1 MRTFIY
7 SIGIKRIVIFLLII
21 ATLFLFTLAPR
32 YQIDSRNLL
41 NNSNFS
47 EGFKNWME
55 SSDCGKLAQN
65 LGEVLLEN
73 EDTPCTVFLRQHLSI
88 PQSATQ
94 LMLAAEVNTHNV
106 SQGKLSWQSA
116 RLSLVG
122 IDKNAEKMWS
132 HPHMIKL
139 PARSKG
145 WQRVSQVFSIPP
157 DAVELIVGLEIME
170 TTGTV
175 SVRKLTLAPTTEN
188 SWFSIAANSM
198 LILWGAA
205 FLWLGKDFR
214 QLFRSKTIQGS
225 FLIVSGFIA
234 IGCMI
239 PGKTR
244 DLILDHAQET
254 IGNFEMFLAESFI
267 WPYVPLE
274 FQTYLSISPDKVGH
288 FVLFATLA
296 FLFRIGRPQD
306 HFASQC
312 INLMLFAA
320 CTEALQ
326 FFISDRQPG
335 VIDWSIDVGGLFLG
349 FLFAEIFRP
358 RKKIENFS

>member
-1 MRTFIY
+1 MRTLIY
-7 SIGIKRIVIFLLII
+7 SIGIERIVIFLLIL
-21 ATLFLFTLAPR
+21 ATLILFTLAPR
-32 YQIDSRNLL
+32 YQVDSINLL
-41 NNSNFS
+41 YNSDFS
-47 EGFKNWME
+47 EGFKNWTE
-55 SSDCGKLAQN
+55 SSNCGKLTQN
-65 LGEVLLEN
+65 LGEALLEN
-73 EDTPCTVFLRQHLSI
+73 QNAPCTVFLRQHLPI

-94 LMLAAEVNTHNV
+94 LMLSAEVKTHNV

-122 IDKNAEKMWS
+122 IDNNAKKMWH

-139 PARSKG
+139 PPRNEG
-145 WQRVSQVFSIPP
+145 WKNVSQVFSIPP
-157 DAVELIVGLEIME
+157 DSVELIVGLEIME

-175 SVRKLTLAPTTEN
+175 SARKLKLAPASEN
-188 SWFSIAANSM
+188 SWFPIVANSL
-198 LILWGAA
+198 LILWGVA
-205 FLWLGKDFR
+205 FLWLGKNLR
-214 QLFRSKTIQGS
+214 RLFSSKKIQGS

-239 PGKTR
+239 PGKVR
-244 DLILDHAQET
+244 DLILDRAQET
-254 IGNFEMFLAESFI
+254 IGSLKMVLAESFI
-267 WPYVPLE
+267 WSYVPLE

-288 FVLFATLA
+288 FVLFAILA

-306 HFASQC
+306 PFVSQC
-312 INLMLFAA
+312 FNLMLFAA
-320 CTEALQ
+320 STEVLQ

-358 RKKIENFS
+358 RQKNR

>member
-1 MRTFIY
+1 MRTSIY
-7 SIGIKRIVIFLLII
+7 SIGTKRIVIFLLII

-32 YQIDSRNLL
+32 YQVDSRNLL

-55 SSDCGKLAQN
+55 SSNCGKITQN

-73 EDTPCTVFLRQHLSI
+73 QTTPCTVFLRQHLPI
-88 PQSATQ
+88 PESATQ

-122 IDKNAEKMWS
+122 INKKAEKMWS
-132 HPHMIKL
+132 YPHMIKL
-139 PARSKG
+139 PAKSKG
-145 WQRVSQVFSIPP
+145 WQHVFQVFSIPP
-157 DAVELIVGLEIME
+157 EAVELIVGLEIME

-175 SVRKLTLAPTTEN
+175 SGRKLILVPASEN
-188 SWFSIAANSM
+188 NWFPIAASSL

-205 FLWLGKDFR
+205 FLWLAKDLG
-214 QLFRSKTIQGS
+214 QLFSSKKVRGS

-244 DLILDHAQET
+244 DLILDQAQET
-254 IGNFEMFLAESFI
+254 IENLEMVLAESFI
-267 WPYVPLE
+267 WSYLPLE
-274 FQTYLSISPDKVGH
+274 SQFDLSVSPDKVGH
-288 FVLFATLA
+288 FVLFAILA
-296 FLFRIGRPQD
+296 FLFRIGRPQER
-306 HFASQC
+306 FASQC
-312 INLMLFAA
+312 LNLMLFAA
-320 CTEALQ
+320 STEVLQ

-335 VIDWSIDVGGLFLG
+335 LIDWSIDVGGLLLG
-349 FLFAEIFRP
+349 FLFAERFRP
-358 RKKIENFS
+358 RQNNR